1 MTNYALPALSTDN
14 GLARYLQEIR
24 KFPMLEAEEE
34 YMLAKSF
41 HTHGNMEA
49 AHKLTTSHLRLVA
62 KIAMGFRGYGLP
74 LVELISE
81 GNIGLMQAV
90 KKFDPDKGFRLSTYA
105 MWWIR
110 ASIQEYVLRS
120 WSVVKV
126 GSSAAQKKL
135 FFHLRRLRNRITQ
148 AEGDLSPQEVKYIS
162 QELDVPEADVVDMDR
177 RMNGHDISLN
187 RPYGGADGESDA
199 EYGDFVAAEGEGFDV
214 QLGDYQEMRR
224 DKQHLNAA
232 IADLNERERD
242 ILTERRLKE
251 EPATLED
258 LSQRY
263 NISRERVRQI
273 ENRAFE
279 KLQVKLL
286 EYKKA
291 S

>member
-1 MTNYALPALSTDN
+1 MSSRAVLPVLSSDT
-14 GLARYLQEIR
+14 GLTRYMQEIR

-34 YMLAKSF
+34 FMLAKSF
-41 HTHGNMEA
+41 KEHGNTEA
-49 AHKLTTSHLRLVA
+49 AHKLVTSHLRLVA
-62 KIAMGFRGYGLP
+62 KMAMGFRGYGLP

-105 MWWIR
+105 MWWIK

-126 GSSAAQKKL
+126 GTSAAQKKL
-135 FFHLRRLRNRITQ
+135 FFHLKRIRARITK
-148 AEGDLSPQEVKYIS
+148 AEGDLSPQEVALIS
-162 QELDVPEADVVDMDR
+162 KELDVGEDDVIDMDR

-187 RPYGGADGESDA
+187 QPYGDSENGDA
-199 EYGDFVAAEGEGFDV
+199 EYGDFIADGAEGFDTV
-214 QLGDYQEMRR
+214 LSERQEKSQEHKQL
-224 DKQHLNAA
+224 NTA
-232 IADLNERERD
+232 IADLSDREKD
-242 ILTERRLKE
+242 ILFERRLRE
-251 EPATLED
+251 VPTTLED

-279 KLQVKLL
+279 KVQTKLL
-286 EYKKA
+286 EYRKA
-291 S
+291 G